1 MSAPYTALDFRVEIL
16 PPGASGPLCGAAFA
30 ECDGLELRLDVR
42 TLREGGDNARQRL
55 LAGPASYGQVTLRR
69 GMTESLDLWD
79 WCASVLAD
87 PSVRAD
93 ARVVMLAAD
102 GTTEQAAFRLLRCL
116 PVRLRAPRLD
126 AREGIVA
133 IEELQLACEALT
145 VERPGGRPDPRTPLE
160 RAQLS
165 DASGRRI
172 AVPLNPSSLRV
183 SRDATGATLTFAL
196 TMEAPPGGDVR
207 SLSAPVAELAG
218 AEPARFAWG
227 AFRFDGRVTALEEEL
242 DLFSADGRPL
252 RSSLT
257 VTMRSADTRGP
268 AR

>member
-1 MSAPYTALDFRVEIL
+1 MTAPFTALDFRVEIL
-16 PPGASGPLCGAAFA
+16 PPGASAPLCGAAFA

-42 TLREGGDNARQRL
+42 TLREGGDNGRQRL

-79 WCASVLAD
+79 WCASVLRD

-93 ARVVMLAAD
+93 ARVVMLAPD
-102 GTTEQAAFRLLRCL
+102 GDTVQAAFRLSRCL

-133 IEELQLACEALT
+133 IEELQLACESLQ
-145 VERPGGRPDPRTPLE
+145 VERPGRRPDPRTPLE
-160 RAQLS
+160 RAELVDPSGKRVVVQVNP
-165 DASGRRI
+165 AS
-172 AVPLNPSSLRV
+172 LHV
-183 SRDATGATLTFAL
+183 SRDANGATLAFAL
-196 TMEAPPGGDVR
+196 TMEAPAGGDVR
-207 SLSAPVAELAG
+207 SLSAPISELAA
-218 AEPARFAWG
+218 AERARFAWG
-227 AFRFDGRVTALEEEL
+227 AFRFEGRLTAVEEQL

-257 VTMRSADTRGP
+257 LTMRSADTRGP
-268 AR
+268 AQ